1 MTEISFAKQFLT
13 ALDSRSL
20 KLSSDHIADPRTYP
34 AQSAYTLPRLPNPP
48 HPLRPAKRA
57 APASSSAASSATL
70 TITLKPFRSTS
81 PSVTLQSQA
90 PTTSIYDLKAAYA
103 KDASVDI
110 NKIKVLWKK
119 KPTVDS
125 KTVAELIEDPSA
137 KDAEFSIM
145 LLPGAATS
153 SPAQTPVS
161 TPPVEVPPPVLPA
174 GGSAGGSAAQGPS
187 GTEMLRT
194 EEFWGD
200 LKGFLAQRLRDEAE
214 GERLAGVFRG
224 AWEGNKQ

>member
-1 MTEISFAKQFLT
+1 M
-13 ALDSRSL
+13 
-20 KLSSDHIADPRTYP
+20 
-34 AQSAYTLPRLPNPP
+34 
-48 HPLRPAKRA
+48 
-57 APASSSAASSATL
+57 
-70 TITLKPFRSTS
+70 
-81 PSVTLQSQA
+81 TLQSQA

-103 KDASVDI
+103 KDARVDI

-119 KPTVDS
+119 KPAVDS

-137 KDAEFSIM
+137 KEAEFSIM

-161 TPPVEVPPPVLPA
+161 TPPVEVPPPVLPT
-174 GGSAGGSAAQGPS
+174 GGNIGGSAAAAQGLS
-187 GTEMLRT
+187 GTKLLLRT

-200 LKGFLAQRLRDEAE
+200 LKGFLTQRLRDEAE

-224 AWEGNKQ
+224 AWEGNK

>member
-57 APASSSAASSATL
+57 ASASSSAASSATL
-70 TITLKPFRSTS
+70 TITLKPLRSTS
-81 PSVTLQSQA
+81 PTVTLQSQA

-119 KPTVDS
+119 KPAVDS

-174 GGSAGGSAAQGPS
+174 GGNVGGSAAAQGPS

-224 AWEGNKQ
+224 AWEGNK

>member
-13 ALDSRSL
+13 ALDSRPL

-57 APASSSAASSATL
+57 APASSSAASPATL
-70 TITLKPFRSTS
+70 TITLKPLRSTS
-81 PSVTLQSQA
+81 PTVTLQSQV

-119 KPTVDS
+119 KPAVDS

-145 LLPGAATS
+145 LLPGAVAS
-153 SPAQTPVS
+153 SLAQTPVS
-161 TPPVEVPPPVLPA
+161 TPPVLPT
-174 GGSAGGSAAQGPS
+174 GGNVGGSAAVQGS
-187 GTEMLRT
+187 NGTGLLRT

-200 LKGFLAQRLRDEAE
+200 LKGFLTQRLRDEAE